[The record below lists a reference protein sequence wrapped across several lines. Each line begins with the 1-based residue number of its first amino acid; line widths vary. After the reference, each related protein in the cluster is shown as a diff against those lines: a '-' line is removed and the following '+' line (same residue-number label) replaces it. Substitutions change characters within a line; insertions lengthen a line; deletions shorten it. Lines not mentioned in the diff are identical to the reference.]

1 MNLISKRDEK
11 RFTLNDVF
19 FKTFKQSKNDEF
31 PIHLFF
37 NKAPHKRAN
46 FEILSIIWA
55 RNLLW

>member
-46 FEILSIIWA
+46 FEILSII
-55 RNLLW
+55 